1 MPDGRVCGHPVDL
14 LLTKKFKSEI
24 KTVIS
29 LIALFVFSVSVFSQT
44 DNDYLEIARDVLKT
58 EKKAVIAEVMELSE
72 TESIPFWELYNEY
85 Q

>member
-14 LLTKKFKSEI
+14 LLTNKFKSEI